1 MLRIA
6 PAAGSLLAGEERR
19 WRIPTV
25 ICSRVIKEEK
35 KKSGVGS
42 NRFISTKLQ
51 TNKTSDFKALALCIF
66 TGFVD
71 MSETRDLGGA
81 NTFEYNMKLE
91 GGNEH
96 IDTIVDCRLCQK
108 EWIV

>member
-1 MLRIA
+1 MHIHR
-6 PAAGSLLAGEERR
+6 
-19 WRIPTV
+19 
-25 ICSRVIKEEK
+25 
-35 KKSGVGS
+35 
-42 NRFISTKLQ
+42 
-51 TNKTSDFKALALCIF
+51 
-66 TGFVD
+66 FVD

-81 NTFEYNMKLE
+81 NTSEYNMKLE